1 MMNGRRGHVM
11 KKARFHVDSRLPT
24 LLSQEYSS
32 TERAIKE
39 LVDNAW
45 DADAVTVRIDLP
57 KPMTTES
64 IVVSDDG
71 TGMTEVELRRHYL
84 SIATDRRTRR
94 GDLTAVKKRKVKGRK
109 GIGKFAGLMAAAE
122 MYVKSSARGKCCS
135 FTLNLEDLSA
145 VDDIEKLDLSL
156 QVDDCAPQV
165 QGTVVALNRL
175 HQGLSFPHPDKL
187 RQILLEDYG
196 REEGFVI
203 YVDGK
208 ELGVDDVRGTFNEIK
223 EDVGGVGQV
232 ALKFAISNQKKALRA
247 PGIAVRVEGKVVGK
261 PSFFGLD
268 KSDDFPPKLLKKL
281 FGEVEADGLFPHVT
295 AGWDSLVENSELMLE
310 LEKYVQPILR
320 KAFKKQYGR
329 EVQLAHARLQKKI
342 QDRLASLPEYKRAYA
357 DRAIRRILDRYYD
370 EPESKVEPLVFVL
383 MEALERSDYRTL
395 LEHIADSP
403 RRDIASLVDSL
414 SDFSLADMA
423 FLGEQARARVSFLD
437 YLERLCRDDD
447 TLEVAVH
454 KSIEKA
460 LWLFGPEYSLFS
472 SNETLK
478 RQTEEYL
485 GKKFS
490 GDRASNRP
498 DLLLNEDLNSR
509 LLLIEFKRPNHSLT
523 LYDYQQAT
531 TYRHDFSRYTDQE
544 IQVLLLGGKFGADL
558 PKPHLREP
566 HVRIML
572 FPQVISSAR
581 KQLDWLIK
589 QLGWNQS
596 NTGEMI

>member
-1 MMNGRRGHVM
+1 M

-45 DADAVTVRIDLP
+45 DADAATVRINLP

-64 IVVSDDG
+64 IVVDDDG

-84 SIATDRRTRR
+84 SIATDRRERR

-122 MYVKSSARGKCCS
+122 MHVKSSARGKCCS
-135 FTLNLEDLSA
+135 FTLNLEDLST

-156 QVDDCAPQV
+156 QVNDCGPHD
-165 QGTVVALNRL
+165 QGTVVVLSRL
-175 HQGLSFPHPDKL
+175 HQGLSFPNPDKL

-208 ELGVDDVRGTFNEIK
+208 ELGVDDIRGTFSEMK
-223 EDVGGVGQV
+223 GDVGGVGQV
-232 ALKFAISNQKKALRA
+232 ALKFAISDQKKALRA
-247 PGIAVRVEGKVVGK
+247 PGIAIRVEGKVVGK

-268 KSDDFPPKLLKKL
+268 KSEDFPPKLLRKL

-310 LEKYVQPILR
+310 LEKHVQPILR
-320 KAFKKQYGR
+320 KAFKEQYGR
-329 EVQLAHARLQKKI
+329 EMQLAHARLQRKI

-357 DRAIRRILDRYYD
+357 DRAIRKILDRYYD

-423 FLGEQARARVSFLD
+423 FLGEQARARMSFLD
-437 YLERLCRDDD
+437 DLEILCGDKD
-447 TLEVAVH
+447 TQEVAVH
-454 KSIEKA
+454 KAIEKA

-478 RQTEEYL
+478 RQVEEYL

-490 GDRASNRP
+490 GERASNRP
-498 DLLLNEDLNSR
+498 DLLLSEDLNGR
-509 LLLIEFKRPNHSLT
+509 LLLIEFKRPNHPLSFT
-523 LYDYQQAT
+523 NYQQAT

-544 IQVLLLGGKFGADL
+544 IQVVLLGGKMGTDL
-558 PKPHLREP
+558 PKTHLREP
-566 HVRIML
+566 NVKIML

-581 KQLDWLIK
+581 RQLDWLLN
-589 QLGWNQS
+589 QLGAQQS
-596 NTGEMI
+596 SSGRIA

>member
-1 MMNGRRGHVM
+1 M

-45 DADAVTVRIDLP
+45 DADAAAVRINLP

-64 IVVSDDG
+64 IVIDDDG

-84 SIATDRRTRR
+84 SIATDRRERR

-122 MYVKSSARGKCCS
+122 MHVKSSARGKCCS
-135 FTLNLEDLSA
+135 FTLNLEDLSS
-145 VDDIEKLDLSL
+145 VDDIEKLDLFL
-156 QVDDCAPQV
+156 LVNDCGPQD
-165 QGTVVALNRL
+165 QGTVVVLSRL
-175 HQGLSFPHPDKL
+175 HQGLSFPNPDKL

-208 ELGVDDVRGTFNEIK
+208 ELGVDDIRGTFTEMNG
-223 EDVGGVGQV
+223 DVGGVGQV
-232 ALKFAISNQKKALRA
+232 ALKFAISDQKKALRA
-247 PGIAVRVEGKVVGK
+247 PGIAIRVEGKVVGK

-268 KSDDFPPKLLKKL
+268 KSEDFPPKLLRKL

-310 LEKYVQPILR
+310 LENHVQPILR
-320 KAFKKQYGR
+320 KAFKEQYGR
-329 EVQLAHARLQKKI
+329 EMQLAHARLQRKI

-403 RRDIASLVDSL
+403 RGDIASLVDSL
-414 SDFSLADMA
+414 SDFTLADMA
-423 FLGEQARARVSFLD
+423 FLGEQARARLSFLND
-437 YLERLCRDDD
+437 LETLCRDNS

-454 KSIEKA
+454 KAIEKA
-460 LWLFGPEYSLFS
+460 LWLFGPEYSMFS

-478 RQTEEYL
+478 HQIEEYL
-485 GKKFS
+485 GRKFS
-490 GDRASNRP
+490 GDRANNRP

-509 LLLIEFKRPNHSLT
+509 LLLIEFKRPNHPLSIA
-523 LYDYQQAT
+523 DYQQAT
-531 TYRHDFSRYTDQE
+531 SYRHDFSRYTDQD
-544 IQVLLLGGKFGADL
+544 IQVILLGGKMGTDL
-558 PKPHLREP
+558 PKAHLREP
-566 HVRIML
+566 NVKIML
-572 FPQVISSAR
+572 FQQVVSSAR
-581 KQLDWLIK
+581 RQLDWLLK
-589 QLGWNQS
+589 QLAV
-596 NTGEMI
+596 